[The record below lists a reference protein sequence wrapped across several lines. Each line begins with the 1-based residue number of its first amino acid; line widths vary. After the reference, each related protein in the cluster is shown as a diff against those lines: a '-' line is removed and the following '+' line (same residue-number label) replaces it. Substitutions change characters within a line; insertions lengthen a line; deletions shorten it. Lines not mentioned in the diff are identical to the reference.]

1 MSAGSTEYGKEGGL
15 VMDDNTS
22 LTCGRDRFDVLV
34 DTALA
39 EPRLPLREDMCSRVL
54 VKDEEKDRNG
64 CGDTDDDV
72 TAIVLCVTVVV
83 VVIIGESVEW
93 NARVVVVVVTASM
106 RQQTHHVVRTRRR
119 WRSRSLCI
127 RAIFLDIVL

>member
-34 DTALA
+34 DTDLA
-39 EPRLPLREDMCSRVL
+39 EPRLPLREDICSRVL
-54 VKDEEKDRNG
+54 VKKEEKDRNG
-64 CGDTDDDV
+64 CGDTDDG

-106 RQQTHHVVRTRRR
+106 RQQPRHVVSTRRR
-119 WRSRSLCI
+119 RGRSRSLCD
-127 RAIFLDIVL
+127 RAIFG

>member
-1 MSAGSTEYGKEGGL
+1 
-15 VMDDNTS
+15 MDDNTS

-39 EPRLPLREDMCSRVL
+39 EPRLPLREDICSRVL
-54 VKDEEKDRNG
+54 VKDEEDNMNG

-83 VVIIGESVEW
+83 VVVVVVIGESVEW
-93 NARVVVVVVTASM
+93 NARVVVVAVAASM
-106 RQQTHHVVRTRRR
+106 RQQPRHVVSTRRR
-119 WRSRSLCI
+119 RGRSRSLCD
-127 RAIFLDIVL
+127 RAILLLANA